1 MTYRFCFRSA
11 LIALAVV
18 VLSGCGDA
26 VSTYTGPGL
35 PAGYK
40 KYEREPNPVAEIVT
54 SAGTIKVELFED
66 RVPDTVDNFVELI
79 EKGFYNN
86 LAFHRIIKDF
96 MIQGGDP
103 VGNGTGGP
111 GYTFNDEIYTGTN
124 KHEQYSLAMA
134 NRGKDPNT
142 GKGTNGSQ
150 FFIVTDPKGRHSLDD
165 RHTVFGKVIEGKDVV
180 DKLNLTP
187 VNGET
192 PVDKPK
198 IISAKIVANKR
209 PHDYKLAES
218 KKTMERTSRTLGQG
232 TYTPE
237 MINKMLNQNNP
248 DVKPL
253 PVPVTP
259 VPVTPPAP
267 VPPVPATPAAPAPA
281 TPVTPAPATPAA
293 PAPAKTEPTK

>member
-1 MTYRFCFRSA
+1 MTYRFSLRTA

-18 VLSGCGDA
+18 ALSGCGDG

-40 KYEREPNPVAEIVT
+40 KYEREANPIAEIVT

-79 EKGFYNN
+79 EKDFYKN
-86 LAFHRIIKDF
+86 LTFHRIVKDF

-103 VGNGTGGP
+103 LGNGAGGP

-124 KHEQYSLAMA
+124 KHDQYTLSMA

-150 FFIVTDPKGRHSLDD
+150 FFIVTDPKGRHALDD

-187 VNGET
+187 VNGDT
-192 PVDKPK
+192 PITKPT
-198 IISAKIVANKR
+198 IISVKMVSKR
-209 PHDYKLAES
+209 GHDYKLAQS
-218 KKTMERTSRTLGQG
+218 KKTLERTSRTFGPGQYS
-232 TYTPE
+232 TE
-237 MINKMLNQNNP
+237 MINKTLQEF
-248 DVKPL
+248 KPT
-253 PVPVTP
+253 PAPVTP
-259 VPVTPPAP
+259 APVTPAPVTPPVTPAP
-267 VPPVPATPAAPAPA
+267 AAPTTPPVTPAATTPTPSAPAPA
-281 TPVTPAPATPAA
+281 TP
-293 PAPAKTEPTK
+293 PAPAK